1 MLKII
6 KNVKLKMSILFKERW
21 RFRIHVHWTV
31 ADGYMYDM
39 TVNVLFSKVDLFSAQ
54 ENFCTN
60 LNGEKSPWCFTTDPN
75 YLMDICDAP
84 SYGKM
89 KFIPQ

>member
-1 MLKII
+1 MKIFMVYTFIIVLMNFNTCYRKKEKKNMLKII

-39 TVNVLFSKVDLFSAQ
+39 TVNVLFSKVDLFSA
-54 ENFCTN
+54 
-60 LNGEKSPWCFTTDPN
+60 
-75 YLMDICDAP
+75 
-84 SYGKM
+84 
-89 KFIPQ
+89 